1 MKSLKRNE
9 VNEMANTI
17 KVARN
22 GEKHVELLR
31 LAFNAVCNPNDWK
44 APVDA
49 IVPFEAASMYY
60 DAIVFVTGTTPKSE
74 RTVDGNMRLMAIGYR
89 AGPCGDH

>member
-1 MKSLKRNE
+1 
-9 VNEMANTI
+9 MANPIIVT
-17 KVARN
+17 RN

-31 LAFNAVCNPNDWK
+31 LAFGAVCNPLDWK

-49 IVPFEAASMYY
+49 IVPFESASMYY

-74 RTVDGNMRLMAIGYR
+74 RVADGNMRLMAIGYR